1 MRKLLIASLLT
12 AIGLSA
18 ILATAGGAG
27 AQNDPVSPDPGQ
39 VTVIQISG
47 LLDDVLAD
55 FITDAIDGAEGR
67 GDLALVL
74 QVNSR
79 DAVIEDDALRVLAA
93 RITGSS
99 VPVVSWIGPSGSVA
113 AGKVAQLVGITE
125 KVGVSPGSKL
135 GDLGDI
141 VLTPTLWSDDNT
153 ARMTSQTLNWVQ
165 VLDSGVVPCEQI
177 AVDELGRSV
186 SEEDQLV
193 RCASPLVGDFLVDLD
208 EFGFQSRQ
216 VTEGDQIRLAP
227 VTGSRFQS
235 IGLMSQLM
243 HTVASPPVAYL
254 LLTIGI
260 SLLLFEL
267 YSVGAGIAGWLG
279 GVLVGLGGYGVA
291 ALPFHA
297 WALVLLV
304 LAFVLYAADVQTGV
318 PSLMTLVATVA
329 LTVGTFGLWDGVSM
343 SWVPML
349 VGIVGVFLMMW
360 LAMPLMIRG
369 RYGTPRI
376 DRDTFVGE
384 PATWNGDATIE
395 MRGATWQASTGQS
408 LDDGAAVTITA
419 IDNLVFTVEPAS
431 NS

>member
-1 MRKLLIASLLT
+1 
-12 AIGLSA
+12 
-18 ILATAGGAG
+18 
-27 AQNDPVSPDPGQ
+27 
-39 VTVIQISG
+39 
-47 LLDDVLAD
+47 
-55 FITDAIDGAEGR
+55 
-67 GDLALVL
+67 
-74 QVNSR
+74 
-79 DAVIEDDALRVLAA
+79 
-93 RITGSS
+93 
-99 VPVVSWIGPSGSVA
+99 
-113 AGKVAQLVGITE
+113 
-125 KVGVSPGSKL
+125 
-135 GDLGDI
+135 
-141 VLTPTLWSDDNT
+141 
-153 ARMTSQTLNWVQ
+153 
-165 VLDSGVVPCEQI
+165 
-177 AVDELGRSV
+177 
-186 SEEDQLV
+186 
-193 RCASPLVGDFLVDLD
+193 
-208 EFGFQSRQ
+208 
-216 VTEGDQIRLAP
+216 
-227 VTGSRFQS
+227 
-235 IGLMSQLM
+235 M

-254 LLTIGI
+254 LLMIGI